1 METRTYYFPSNRI
14 GRHIL
19 NYLIDHV
26 GCSIGEIRKVA
37 DNLAVPITTNKRD
50 MVKVERILQMYDL
63 I

>member
-1 METRTYYFPSNRI
+1 METRTYYVPANRV

-26 GCSIGEIRKVA
+26 GCSVGNIRRVA
-37 DNLAVPITTNKRD
+37 DSLAVVITTNKRD
-50 MVKVERILQMYDL
+50 VIKVERILQMYDL